1 MIRIVIAEDQRLLLG
16 ALGALLD
23 LEDDLEVVG
32 GASNGVEAIE
42 LIHRLK
48 PDVCILD
55 IEMPGKT
62 GLDVAEELQGK
73 GCKFIILTTFA
84 RAGYFERAVKA
95 GVSAYMLKDSPI
107 EELAGSVRS
116 VMTGKRIYATELI
129 VDLYGEENPLTDR
142 EKEILQLLAAGK
154 TTKETAEEL
163 FLTTGTVRNYI
174 SGILDKL
181 DVNNRIEAITLSKEK
196 GWMN

>member
-1 MIRIVIAEDQRLLLG
+1 
-16 ALGALLD
+16 
-23 LEDDLEVVG
+23 
-32 GASNGVEAIE
+32 
-42 LIHRLK
+42 
-48 PDVCILD
+48 
-55 IEMPGKT
+55 
-62 GLDVAEELQGK
+62 
-73 GCKFIILTTFA
+73 
-84 RAGYFERAVKA
+84 
-95 GVSAYMLKDSPI
+95 
-107 EELAGSVRS
+107 
-116 VMTGKRIYATELI
+116 MTGKRIYATELI

>member
-42 LIHRLK
+42 LIQRLK

-154 TTKETAEEL
+154 TTKEMAEEL

>member
-42 LIHRLK
+42 LIQRLK

>member
-1 MIRIVIAEDQRLLLG
+1 MIRIVIAEDQRLFLG

-32 GASNGVEAIE
+32 KASNGVEAIE

-73 GCKFIILTTFA
+73 GCKFIIMTTFA
-84 RAGYFERAVKA
+84 RTGYFKRAVKA

-107 EELAGSVRS
+107 EELASSVRS
-116 VMTGKRIYATELI
+116 VMTGKRIYASELI
-129 VDLYGEENPLTDR
+129 VDLYGEDNPLTDR
-142 EKEILQLLAAGK
+142 EKEILQRLAAGK

-163 FLTTGTVRNYI
+163 YLTTGTVRNYI

-181 DVNNRIEAITLSKEK
+181 EVGNRIEAITLSKEK
-196 GWMN
+196 GWMD